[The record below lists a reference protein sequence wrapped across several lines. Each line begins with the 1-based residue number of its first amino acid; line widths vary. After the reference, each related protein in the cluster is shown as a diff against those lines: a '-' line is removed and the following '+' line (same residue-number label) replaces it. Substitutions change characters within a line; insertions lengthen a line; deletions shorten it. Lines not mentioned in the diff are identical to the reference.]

1 MEHQLLVGKYTLE
14 SLTSGL
20 YVSPLDLY
28 REYVQNAADSIDQA
42 VSNDILKENDAIITI
57 EIDSSSRNICIRD

>member
-1 MEHQLLVGKYTLE
+1 MDHQLLVGKYTLE

-20 YVSPLDLY
+20 YVSPLDLF

-42 VSNDILKENDAIITI
+42 VQDHIINECTKNRKI
-57 EIDSSSRNICIRD
+57 KNKVDKRIK